1 MDRLQFHLSI
11 PAVDLDATQRW
22 SVEGPGCVAGRR
34 SPDALSL
41 NLGGHQLVVQRTD
54 PAGPG
59 EEQRGIDPRH
69 FGLVFAELV
78 GWQAL
83 LNRSH
88 TRVGDPRHG

>member
-1 MDRLQFHLSI
+1 
-11 PAVDLDATQRW
+11 
-22 SVEGPGCVAGRR
+22 
-34 SPDALSL
+34 
-41 NLGGHQLVVQRTD
+41 VVQRTD
-54 PAGPG
+54 PAGLG

-88 TRVGDPRHG
+88 TPVGDPRHG